1 MTSLES
7 ARVRKSATQ
16 FAEDNDVRSKDE
28 APLQPGQRGRDERDK
43 EKGGPEQRTRSAFG
57 TILAHPIAATA
68 AAVIVAAI
76 IVGAVAWWLN
86 ARHFESTDDAF
97 IDARVVQISPQI
109 PGQITDVPV
118 TDNEDVAAGTVLVR
132 IDRRNYLAAVA
143 QAKGALAEAQARVAN
158 DDAQI
163 DAQRSQIDQARQ
175 QVEQAQ
181 AALKFSEE
189 ENRRYQKLLQQGSGT
204 EQRAQQA
211 ISDLTQKRASLASA
225 QASATTADK
234 QLEVLRTLRTGAAA
248 QVEEAQAGLDKAEA
262 DLARTA
268 IVAPEDGRVA
278 RLTAARGAYVQSG
291 QALLMFVPRTV
302 WVTANFKETQL
313 ADMRPGQPVD
323 IAVDAYPGRDF
334 KGHVDSIQPGSGAAF
349 SLLPPENATGNYVK
363 VVQRVP
369 VKIVF
374 DKPADVYLG
383 PGMSVEPRVRV
394 R

>member
-7 ARVRKSATQ
+7 ARARKPAPRFGDS
-16 FAEDNDVRSKDE
+16 NDVRGKDE
-28 APLQPGQRGRDERDK
+28 APLQPEQRDRDERDK
-43 EKGGPEQRTRSAFG
+43 EKGAPEQPARSVFRTMRS
-57 TILAHPIAATA
+57 HPIAAT
-68 AAVIVAAI
+68 VAAI
-76 IVGAVAWWLN
+76 IVAVMIAGAVVWWLN

-109 PGQITDVPV
+109 PGEITDVAV
-118 TDNEDVAAGTVLVR
+118 TDNEDVAAGTVLMR
-132 IDRRNYLAAVA
+132 IDRRNYVAAVA
-143 QAKGALAEAQARVAN
+143 QARGALAEAQARVAN

-189 ENRRYQKLLQQGSGT
+189 ENQRYQKLLQQGSGT

-211 ISDLTQKRASLASA
+211 VSDLTQKRASLASA

-234 QLEVLRTLRTGAAA
+234 QLEVLRTLRAGTMA
-248 QVEEAQAGLDKAEA
+248 QVEEAQANLDKAEA
-262 DLARTA
+262 DLARTT
-268 IVAPEDGRVA
+268 ILAPEDGRVA
-278 RLTAARGAYVQSG
+278 KLTAAKGAYVQPG

-323 IAVDAYPGRDF
+323 IAIDAYPGRDF
-334 KGHVDSIQPGSGAAF
+334 KGHVDSIQPGSGTAF